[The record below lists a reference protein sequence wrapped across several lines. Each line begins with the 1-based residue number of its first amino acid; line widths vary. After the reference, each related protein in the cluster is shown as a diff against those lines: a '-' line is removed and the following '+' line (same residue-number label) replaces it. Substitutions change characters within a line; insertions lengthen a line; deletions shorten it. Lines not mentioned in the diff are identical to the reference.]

1 VLKSRGRKWH
11 ACRHSCTWFRPDI
24 QAVPVYDLRGHQSME
39 REGESLPWP
48 VLLRYSDLQCIGS
61 GRSVGSVGRRVM
73 RCREVERDHDDRAKA
88 KPALAALHGRIP
100 AQRSERRVFRLLLRS
115 CHCQKEKG
123 RLASAC
129 TLHSRTC
136 TLEQRAY
143 MQQPAFR
150 LPCTHARRPRR
161 DSTRRARG
169 FVQQEG
175 FDGSYA
181 SADHASTTA
190 IDRYVAAKKISLSLS
205 PAQPSSS

>member
-1 VLKSRGRKWH
+1 LKSRGRKWH

-88 KPALAALHGRIP
+88 KAKPALAALHGRIP

-123 RLASAC
+123 RLALCMHASF
-129 TLHSRTC
+129 
-136 TLEQRAY
+136 AY
-143 MQQPAFR
+143 V
-150 LPCTHARRPRR
+150 HARAA
-161 DSTRRARG
+161 SI
-169 FVQQEG
+169 
-175 FDGSYA
+175 YA
-181 SADHASTTA
+181 AACLSASMHACA
-190 IDRYVAAKKISLSLS
+190 PAKT
-205 PAQPSSS
+205 